1 MNMEREVNE
10 YFREITQSC
19 YTKVENRLQKYGIVK
34 AQAQL
39 LLLIKENDGCTQKDL
54 ASFVGVKYSSMSERL
69 DKLEKSE
76 YIERVVDEDNLK
88 YKRIYITKQGKLAAV
103 QCKRILREIE
113 ETLFKGFN
121 KKEKKQFEDYLN
133 RMIENI
139 NE

>member
-1 MNMEREVNE
+1 MDREINE

-19 YTKVENRLQKYGIVK
+19 YTMVENRLQKYGIVK

-39 LLLIKENDGCTQKDL
+39 LLLIKENNGCTQKDL
-54 ASFVGVKYSSMSERL
+54 ATLVGVRYSSMSERL

-76 YIERVVDEDNLK
+76 YIERTIDEENLK

-103 QCKRILREIE
+103 QCKRILREID

-121 KKEKKQFEDYLN
+121 KKDKKQFENYLN
-133 RMIENI
+133 KMLENI
-139 NE
+139 ND